1 MLSSMRKVLIRWK
14 LKEVMARY
22 DIKGVDLAKELDV
35 STNTISSLRKAKTMP
50 RLDGEQLNLLLNA
63 LNRLA
68 KDKEEVISHV
78 TLIDYVYEL
87 SPPTTKTSKP
97 FAHNKRRPTQRK
109 KSEVDEVARASIPFK
124 GFKQRSAA

>member
-1 MLSSMRKVLIRWK
+1 MRKILIRWK

-50 RLDGEQLNLLLNA
+50 RLDGEQLNQLLDA

-68 KDKEEVISHV
+68 KDKDEVITHV
-78 TLIDYVYEL
+78 TLIEYVHEVL
-87 SPPTTKTSKP
+87 PPTTKTPKP
-97 FAHNKRRPTQRK
+97 FAHNKRERTQRR
-109 KSEVDEVARASIPFK
+109 KSDLDGVAKASISFGEK
-124 GFKQRSAA
+124 SAA